1 MIGLCTLDL
10 NASQHEECVELA
22 VWVHLLLQHNTVVL
36 YPVSRSYKS
45 IEASGRSPIDFREV
59 WIFSQEFIPEDKFLK
74 LGPI

>member
-1 MIGLCTLDL
+1 MIGLCTLDF
-10 NASQHEECVELA
+10 NVNEHEECVELA
-22 VWVHLLLQHNTVVL
+22 VWVHLSLKHNTVAL

-45 IEASGRSPIDFREV
+45 IEAGGRNPIDFRRV